1 MAHKM
6 EYNLTILF
14 IVPSQPPQNVTAYA
28 QSSTAIVVF
37 YYPPPSADQ
46 NGIITSFR
54 ISIKGTPFDTDVDV
68 TSLTVATPVYPLET
82 GASHLITQLHAY
94 NTYSIE
100 ITAVNSV
107 GESGLSDT
115 VSITTLQSGIAYLVG
130 NCILLIL
137 FTLTFGMGII

>member
-1 MAHKM
+1 M
-6 EYNLTILF
+6 LSTFL
-14 IVPSQPPQNVTAYA
+14 VPSQPPQNVTAHA

-54 ISIKGTPFDTDVDV
+54 ISIEGTPFDTEVSV

-115 VSITTLQSGIAYLVG
+115 VSITTLQSGTAFS
-130 NCILLIL
+130 CI
-137 FTLTFGMGII
+137 